1 MFMSKKRRIG
11 LSLLT
16 LMLLSAG
23 TLFEG
28 NIREAVASERE
39 SHVSWA
45 QFAAN
50 APRTAAASEAGVKVE
65 TRTLTKSLPGAS
77 IKAEYPQISGLKS
90 KSVQRKLN
98 SFFKARAEA
107 FVKKSVQEMKQTGPS
122 PSGHEYE
129 FLSNYFVTYNKNGIL
144 SLYEQT
150 YAYTGGAHGNSYR
163 EGLTFRLEDG
173 KLLTLDELLRANP
186 NYRQIVDPAIAQQL
200 QQTQGYFG
208 NFKTIGPNPSYYV
221 KDEGVVIFFPLYEY
235 LPYVN
240 GFPEFYFP
248 FSQLLPAGTDPFDFT
263 RQP

>member
-1 MFMSKKRRIG
+1 MMKSRKSRVRLG
-11 LSLLT
+11 LFAA
-16 LMLLSAG
+16 MLLVTG
-23 TLFEG
+23 MLLEG
-28 NIREAVASERE
+28 SVSEAAATERE
-39 SHVSWA
+39 GQASQA
-45 QFAAN
+45 PFAVI
-50 APRTAAASEAGVKVE
+50 APGTAAAPEEGVKVE

-77 IKAEYPQISGLKS
+77 IKAEYPHISGLKS

-98 SFFKARAEA
+98 SLFKARAEA
-107 FVKKSVQEMKQTGPS
+107 FVKKSVKEMKQSGPS

-129 FLSNYFVTYNKNGIL
+129 FLGTYNVTYNKNGIL

-248 FSQLLPAGTDPFDFT
+248 FSQLLPAGTNPFDFT
-263 RQP
+263 RQ

>member
-1 MFMSKKRRIG
+1 MIMSKKIQIR
-11 LSLLT
+11 LCLLAALLLPT
-16 LMLLSAG
+16 GMLL
-23 TLFEG
+23 EG
-28 NIREAVASERE
+28 RVSE
-39 SHVSWA
+39 
-45 QFAAN
+45 
-50 APRTAAASEAGVKVE
+50 AAASERLHASQAQFTVIAPGTTAAPNQGVQVE
-65 TRTLTKSLPGAS
+65 TRTITKSLPGAS
-77 IKAEYPQISGLKS
+77 IKAEYPHVSGLKS
-90 KSVQRKLN
+90 KSVQRRLN
-98 SFFKARAEA
+98 SIFKARAEA
-107 FVKKSVQEMKQTGPS
+107 FVKKSVQEMKQSGPS

-129 FLSNYFVTYNKNGIL
+129 FLGNYNVTYNKNGIL

-163 EGLTFRLEDG
+163 EGMTFRLEDG

-221 KDEGVVIFFPLYEY
+221 KDEGVVIFFPVYEY

-248 FSQLLPAGTDPFDFT
+248 FSQLLPAGTNPFDFT
-263 RQP
+263 RR

>member
-1 MFMSKKRRIG
+1 MWKNIRVG
-11 LSLLT
+11 LGLLAAV
-16 LMLLSAG
+16 LLSPGMLL
-23 TLFEG
+23 EG
-28 NIREAVASERE
+28 NISIAAASEIGVHAE
-39 SHVSWA
+39 QA
-45 QFAAN
+45 QFAAPARESA
-50 APRTAAASEAGVKVE
+50 APDQGVKVE
-65 TRTLTKSLPGAS
+65 TRTITKSLPGAS

-98 SFFKARAEA
+98 SFFKARAED
-107 FVKKSVQEMKQTGPS
+107 FVKKSVKEAKQSLPS
-122 PSGHEYE
+122 PSGNKYE
-129 FLSNYFVTYNKNGIL
+129 FLGNYTVTYNKNCIL

-163 EGLTFRLEDG
+163 EGLTFRLKDG

-186 NYRQIVDPAIAQQL
+186 NYRQIVDPVIAQQL
-200 QQTQGYFG
+200 QQTPGYFG

-248 FSQLLPAGTDPFDFT
+248 FSQLLPPGTNPFDFT
-263 RQP
+263 KHK